1 MKKFEEV
8 NNDILKDLFE
18 IREETLGNNL
28 SDENIDKTENKAS
41 NLSDEDKRHEIL
53 IDEISEKILN
63 NVSGHSIEYVKKQL
77 DLLDDN
83 LLDYI
88 CYWNEKYYRSGFVDG
103 MRMILTYIQ
112 NK

>member
-18 IREETLGNNL
+18 IREETLGN
-28 SDENIDKTENKAS
+28 

-103 MRMILTYIQ
+103 MRIININY
-112 NK
+112 

>member
-18 IREETLGNNL
+18 IREETLG
-28 SDENIDKTENKAS
+28 S

-88 CYWNEKYYRSGFVDG
+88 CYWNEKYYKSGFVDG
-103 MRMILTYIQ
+103 MKMIL
-112 NK
+112 NCLRE

>member
-18 IREETLGNNL
+18 IREETIGNNL
-28 SDENIDKTENKAS
+28 SN
-41 NLSDEDKRHEIL
+41 EDKRHEIL

-77 DLLDDN
+77 NLLDDN
-83 LLDYI
+83 LFDYI

-103 MRMILTYIQ
+103 MRIM
-112 NK
+112 KVCCK

>member
-18 IREETLGNNL
+18 IREETLGN
-28 SDENIDKTENKAS
+28 

-103 MRMILTYIQ
+103 MRIAIRML
-112 NK
+112 

>member
-18 IREETLGNNL
+18 IREETLGN
-28 SDENIDKTENKAS
+28 

-77 DLLDDN
+77 NLLDDN

-88 CYWNEKYYRSGFVDG
+88 YYWNEKYYRSGFVDG
-103 MRMILTYIQ
+103 MRMAKSIY
-112 NK
+112 

>member
-28 SDENIDKTENKAS
+28 SDE
-41 NLSDEDKRHEIL
+41 DKRHEIL

-63 NVSGHSIEYVKKQL
+63 NVSRYNIEYVKK
-77 DLLDDN
+77 
-83 LLDYI
+83 
-88 CYWNEKYYRSGFVDG
+88 
-103 MRMILTYIQ
+103 
-112 NK
+112 

>member
-18 IREETLGNNL
+18 IREETLGN
-28 SDENIDKTENKAS
+28 

-88 CYWNEKYYRSGFVDG
+88 CYWNEKYYKSGFVDG
-103 MRMILTYIQ
+103 MRIAKYI
-112 NK
+112 NNN

>member
-18 IREETLGNNL
+18 IREETLGN
-28 SDENIDKTENKAS
+28 

-103 MRMILTYIQ
+103 MRIAKYI
-112 NK
+112 NNN

>member
-18 IREETLGNNL
+18 IREETLG
-28 SDENIDKTENKAS
+28 S

-63 NVSGHSIEYVKKQL
+63 NVSRYNIEYVKKQL
-77 DLLDDN
+77 NLLDDN
-83 LLDYI
+83 LFDYI
-88 CYWNEKYYRSGFVDG
+88 GYWNEKYYKSGFVDG
-103 MRMILTYIQ
+103 MRIAKYI
-112 NK
+112 NNN

>member
-18 IREETLGNNL
+18 IREETLG
-28 SDENIDKTENKAS
+28 S
-41 NLSDEDKRHEIL
+41 NLSDKDKRHEIL

-77 DLLDDN
+77 NLLDDN

-103 MRMILTYIQ
+103 MRIA
-112 NK
+112 KECFRE

>member
-18 IREETLGNNL
+18 IREETLGN
-28 SDENIDKTENKAS
+28 

-103 MRMILTYIQ
+103 MRMAKEVIT
-112 NK
+112 

>member
-8 NNDILKDLFE
+8 DNDILKDLFE
-18 IREETLGNNL
+18 IREETLGN
-28 SDENIDKTENKAS
+28 

-88 CYWNEKYYRSGFVDG
+88 CYWNEKYYKSGFVDG
-103 MRMILTYIQ
+103 MRMIL
-112 NK
+112 NCLRE

>member
-28 SDENIDKTENKAS
+28 SDE
-41 NLSDEDKRHEIL
+41 DKRHEIL
-53 IDEISEKILN
+53 IDDFSEKILN
-63 NVSGHSIEYVKKQL
+63 NVSDHSIEYVKKQL
-77 DLLDDN
+77 D

-103 MRMILTYIQ
+103 VKIILECL
-112 NK
+112 KE

>member
-18 IREETLGNNL
+18 IREETLGN
-28 SDENIDKTENKAS
+28 

-103 MRMILTYIQ
+103 MRIM
-112 NK
+112 KVCCK

>member
-28 SDENIDKTENKAS
+28 SDE
-41 NLSDEDKRHEIL
+41 DKRHEIL

-63 NVSGHSIEYVKKQL
+63 NVSRHNIEYVKKQL

-88 CYWNEKYYRSGFVDG
+88 CYWNEKYYKSGFVDG
-103 MRMILTYIQ
+103 MRIIFK
-112 NK
+112 NFK